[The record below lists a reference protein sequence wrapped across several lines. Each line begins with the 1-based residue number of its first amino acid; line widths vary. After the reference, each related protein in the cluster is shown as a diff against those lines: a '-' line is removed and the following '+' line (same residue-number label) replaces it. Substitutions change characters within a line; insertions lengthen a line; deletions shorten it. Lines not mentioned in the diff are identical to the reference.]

1 MLNTLKNKKN
11 KSITVPFLSSL
22 LLIRNVIKN
31 GGSILFTGFSGQQ
44 KELNAEVQNLVKGT
58 DHFYINEKG
67 LGSLITNFSELKKSI
82 SNTFDIN
89 YTFAKKKKF
98 KKNVKIYSAIQNIT
112 KRPNLILVF
121 DVKFNRSL
129 IIAATNV
136 GIPVI
141 LFDPKVIL
149 KNTLTYIV
157 PLSLKNKKVLNK
169 VCMLLRKFII

>member
-1 MLNTLKNKKN
+1 MLT
-11 KSITVPFLSSL
+11 P
-22 LLIRNVIKN
+22 
-31 GGSILFTGFSGQQ
+31 
-44 KELNAEVQNLVKGT
+44 E
-58 DHFYINEKG
+58 
-67 LGSLITNFSELKKSI
+67 KSI
-82 SNTFDIN
+82 S
-89 YTFAKKKKF
+89 
-98 KKNVKIYSAIQNIT
+98 IQKEIGAD
-112 KRPNLILVF
+112 LILVF

-169 VCMLLRKFII
+169 ACMLLRKFII